1 MARSKWYAR
10 CRSVFLQPRKT
21 EAGGLVSVHR
31 LAIFDAS
38 GDVVS
43 IISQL
48 DILRRAH
55 SHAPWPSASTAMEHI
70 VHVNLAAHLSHKD
83 DSAANAA
90 GRAVLSTHRLI
101 TWGLC

>member
-1 MARSKWYAR
+1 MTCAFIQQSAFARRQCSAR
-10 CRSVFLQPRKT
+10 CRSVFLQPRKS

-31 LAIFDAS
+31 LAIFDAN

-55 SHAPWPSASTAMEHI
+55 GHAP
-70 VHVNLAAHLSHKD
+70 
-83 DSAANAA
+83 
-90 GRAVLSTHRLI
+90 
-101 TWGLC
+101 